1 MSFKVGIPKH
11 IGYIVDGNRRWAK
24 ARNLPTLEGHKA
36 GFEVLKRIVEVSFE
50 RGVKFVSAYIF
61 STENWN
67 RSAEE
72 VAYLMKLF
80 EIYFDKEIKK
90 LHRKGVKV
98 VFAGNRT
105 ENVSPKLVKIIERAE
120 ELTRE
125 NTVGTLCLCFNYGG
139 QFEIVEAVRKIAEQV
154 SKNELSP
161 QEISTETIA
170 QNIYTPEIPPV
181 DLTVRTSGEQRISN
195 FQLWR
200 MAYSEMI
207 FLEKTWPEMTA
218 EDVDFCLENYKKRDR
233 RMGGDSKK

>member
-1 MSFKVGIPKH
+1 MGIPKH

-90 LHRKGVKV
+90 LHKKGVKV

-125 NTVGTLCLCFNYGG
+125 NTAGTLCLCFNYGG
-139 QFEIVEAVRKIAEQV
+139 QLEIVEAVRKIAEQV

-181 DLTVRTSGEQRISN
+181 DLMVRTSGEQRISN

-218 EDVDFCLENYKKRDR
+218 KDVDFCLENYKKRDR